1 MKKENKVV
9 LTPEGYLELE
19 RELNDLKLN
28 KRPEVINALKYAR
41 SLGDLSENA
50 DYDAARNEQ
59 ALLESRIKELEYK
72 LENSEIATKKD
83 KTIAD
88 VGSTIEIEYAP
99 DDIEEFK
106 IVGSLEADPFNNK
119 ISNESPI
126 GKAVIGHKA
135 GETISVESPNGS
147 YDVILKSVK

>member
-1 MKKENKVV
+1 MKKEANVI

-19 RELNDLKLN
+19 QELNDLKLN
-28 KRPEVINALKYAR
+28 KRPEVIATLKYAR

-59 ALLESRIKELEYK
+59 AQLEARIKELEYK
-72 LENSEIATKKD
+72 LEHSQIIDNKD
-83 KTIAD
+83 KNIAN
-88 VGSTIEIEYAP
+88 VGSTIVIDYG
-99 DDIEEFK
+99 DDDCEEFK
-106 IVGSLEADPFNNK
+106 LVGSLEADAFNNK

-147 YDVILKSVK
+147 YEVLLKSVK